1 MRSPRPRL
9 ADPRAEA
16 HLARA
21 ELVRDR
27 PHAESRHM
35 LRVEHGTRP
44 PLLCLCDQEPASRL
58 DRLPA
63 SDDFHNSTPNALT
76 VVPLRLCERQSR
88 RSKASL
94 NGSVGWPAKQAPGS
108 RNRRRRG
115 SRLGRDPEFSAG
127 SSPSDRETG
136 GSRPEGKRP
145 GPRFGRH
152 PHVRIAHRRG
162 SMQAKDGVTEQDF
175 RNCDERKAGS
185 AWV

>member
-94 NGSVGWPAKQAPGS
+94 NGSVGWPAKQAPGI
-108 RNRRRRG
+108 
-115 SRLGRDPEFSAG
+115 EE
-127 SSPSDRETG
+127 SSPSRLSLGTRSGILGGLIPERSRDWWKSSRGEAAGPAVRAASACSDRTPSG
-136 GSRPEGKRP
+136 LDAGEG
-145 GPRFGRH
+145 
-152 PHVRIAHRRG
+152 RRY
-162 SMQAKDGVTEQDF
+162 
-175 RNCDERKAGS
+175 RAGLPQL
-185 AWV
+185 